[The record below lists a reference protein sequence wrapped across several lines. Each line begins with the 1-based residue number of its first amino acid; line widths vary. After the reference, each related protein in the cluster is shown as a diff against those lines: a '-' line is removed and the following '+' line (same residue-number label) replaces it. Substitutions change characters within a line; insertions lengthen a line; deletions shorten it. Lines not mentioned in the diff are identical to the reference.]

1 MKILL
6 ISGHGYGDPG
16 AIGTCN
22 GVKYKE
28 ADLTREVVTAL
39 ANALKGHA
47 EVAVYDQGRNAYTD
61 YCNGTLRDRAK
72 FEKYDFV
79 LEIHFNAF
87 QQDNGNGKT
96 KGVEIFAKSGSD
108 IEGNI
113 VKNIAALGFTNR
125 GVKSNSFAVINTARS
140 QGTRAALLEV
150 CFIDDA
156 DDMKLY
162 LAKKNEVVAAI
173 AKAFGANVKTPV
185 NNEKPKNETASS
197 KTENVTR
204 EETGGSYYAQAGAFT
219 NKKGAVA
226 KCEALKSAGF
236 YAKLYQIGAFWKI
249 RVGPFEDRADADDV
263 VKKLQKCGF
272 ASLVVK
278 GETLAKTE
286 TIQVGST
293 VKVKKGAKTYEGVT
307 LQNFVY
313 DRVHDVKTISG
324 DRVVITYNNIVVA
337 AVRKDDLILV

>member
-1 MKILL
+1 M
-6 ISGHGYGDPG
+6 
-16 AIGTCN
+16 
-22 GVKYKE
+22 
-28 ADLTREVVTAL
+28 
-39 ANALKGHA
+39 
-47 EVAVYDQGRNAYTD
+47 
-61 YCNGTLRDRAK
+61 
-72 FEKYDFV
+72 
-79 LEIHFNAF
+79 
-87 QQDNGNGKT
+87 
-96 KGVEIFAKSGSD
+96 
-108 IEGNI
+108 
-113 VKNIAALGFTNR
+113 
-125 GVKSNSFAVINTARS
+125 
-140 QGTRAALLEV
+140 GTRAALLEV
-150 CFIDDA
+150 CFIDDT

-173 AKAFGANVKTPV
+173 AKAFGVTVKPST

-197 KTENVTR
+197 KAETAIKD
-204 EETGGSYYAQAGAFT
+204 ETGCSYYAQAGAFS
-219 NKKGAVA
+219 NKKSAVA

-249 RVGPFEDRADADDV
+249 RVGPFEDREDAEDV
-263 VKKLQKCGF
+263 VKKLQKSGF
-272 ASLVVK
+272 ASLVMK